1 MPAIDKPGTYVLTA
15 QDANW
20 TESKNGTPCFSIHG
34 VDEDGQYITAF
45 LYFSDAAFKNSYD
58 AIVKTFGLGLPMEE
72 WPDKVKGQQYRAVVE
87 NDPYEGKDR
96 MKVKW
101 VNPLSFVPPKPKDEG
116 SLFRKLNA
124 LARAN
129 GAKATAAAPKAPTPA
144 PKPSVVDDDVPF

>member
-1 MPAIDKPGTYVLTA
+1 
-15 QDANW
+15 
-20 TESKNGTPCFSIHG
+20 
-34 VDEDGQYITAF
+34 
-45 LYFSDAAFKNSYD
+45 
-58 AIVKTFGLGLPMEE
+58 MEE

-129 GAKATAAAPKAPTPA
+129 GAKPNAAAPKAPTPA
-144 PKPSVVDDDVPF
+144 PKPPVVDDDVPF